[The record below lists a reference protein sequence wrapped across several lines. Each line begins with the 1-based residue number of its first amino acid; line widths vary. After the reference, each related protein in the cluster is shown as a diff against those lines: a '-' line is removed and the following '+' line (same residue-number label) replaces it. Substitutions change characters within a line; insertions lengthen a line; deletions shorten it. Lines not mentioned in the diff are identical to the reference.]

1 MAGSKPKAAKRVPN
15 ALPAP
20 TIPDPFEPAPSN
32 LAPLLDNFDKSSV
45 YITHVDTHPAWF
57 KKRVFSVPLGLNV
70 SIALLILWR
79 IYTAGPWYWTLIMS
93 VLGNENETTIH
104 WVESPWSKLLKSVA
118 WRGAVFLF
126 DWLVITVVGP
136 WPWTFF
142 FESPGNPVSWR
153 LSVGF
158 RDKEIYVRE
167 SRGWGTK
174 DLLGEAEGSSGK
186 AGADSPF
193 FKTRILPAVNRQRL
207 TEKTGYLL
215 MDKDFDLIFGAMVD
229 ATRLVDK
236 KTVSVDDFQTS
247 VFVWVGKEDQG
258 QWAVWQCGKL
268 DEGSETEAR
277 EKIILFKDRLTA
289 MGKESLFFKWIE
301 LVQYES
307 SAPGEF
313 TYERQAATAEKA
325 KQMFENGGVDFDAFI
340 KDIGGLQGMPGMDL
354 SAKTKV

>member
-1 MAGSKPKAAKRVPN
+1 MAGSKPKATKR
-15 ALPAP
+15 ALKPPSAPA
-20 TIPDPFEPAPSN
+20 IPDPFEPAPAS
-32 LAPLLDNFDKSSV
+32 LAPLLDHFDKSSV
-45 YITHVDTHPAWF
+45 YITHVDQHPSWF
-57 KKRVFSVPLGLNV
+57 KKRVFTVPLGLNLV
-70 SIALLILWR
+70 IALLLAWR
-79 IYTAGPWYWTLIMS
+79 IYVAAPFYWAIVMS

-104 WVESPWSKLLKSVA
+104 WSKTPWGKLLRSVA
-118 WRGAVFLF
+118 WRAAVFMF
-126 DWLVITVVGP
+126 DWLAITVIGP

-142 FESPGNPVSWR
+142 FESPGNPILWR

-158 RDKEIYVRE
+158 RDKEVYVRE
-167 SRGWGTK
+167 SRGWGAH

-193 FKTRILPAVNRQRL
+193 FKTRILPAVDRRRL
-207 TEKTGYLL
+207 MEKTGYLL
-215 MDKDFDLIFGAMVD
+215 MDKDFDLVFGAMVD
-229 ATRLVDK
+229 ATRLIDK
-236 KTVSVDDFQTS
+236 KVVSIDEFRTS

-258 QWAVWQCGKL
+258 QWAVWPCGKL

-313 TYERQAATAEKA
+313 TYERQVATAAKA
-325 KQMFENGGVDFDAFI
+325 KTLFENEGVDFDAFV
-340 KDIGGLQGMPGMDL
+340 KDIGGLQGMPGMD
-354 SAKTKV
+354 

>member
-1 MAGSKPKAAKRVPN
+1 MAGNKTRPVKRATKPLTA
-15 ALPAP
+15 PA
-20 TIPDPFEPAPSN
+20 IPDPFEPAPES

-45 YITHVDTHPAWF
+45 YITHVDNHPAWF
-57 KKRVFSVPLGLNV
+57 KKRVFTVPLGLNV
-70 SIALLILWR
+70 AIALLILWR
-79 IYTAGPWYWTLIMS
+79 VYSAGPWYWAVIMS

-104 WVESPWSKLLKSVA
+104 WAALTWGQLLGSVA
-118 WRGAVFLF
+118 WRAGVFLF
-126 DWLVITVVGP
+126 DWLVITVIGP

-142 FESPGNPVSWR
+142 AESPGNPVSWR

-158 RDKEIYVRE
+158 REKEVYVRE
-167 SRGWGTK
+167 SRGWGAK

-193 FKTRILPAVNRQRL
+193 FKTRILPAVDRRRL

-215 MDKDFDLIFGAMVD
+215 MDKDFDLVFGAMVD
-229 ATRLVDK
+229 ATRLIDR
-236 KTVSVDDFQTS
+236 KTVSVDDFRTS
-247 VFVWVGKEDQG
+247 VFVWVGKEDAG
-258 QWAVWQCGKL
+258 QWVVWPCGKL
-268 DEGSETEAR
+268 DDGSETEAR

-325 KQMFENGGVDFDAFI
+325 KQLFENAGVDFDAFV
-340 KDIGGLQGMPGMDL
+340 KDIGGLQGMPGMD
-354 SAKTKV
+354 

>member
-1 MAGSKPKAAKRVPN
+1 MAGNKPKASKRATK

-20 TIPDPFEPAPSN
+20 TIPDPFEPAPSS
-32 LAPLLDNFDKSSV
+32 LAPLLDNFDKSVV
-45 YITHVDTHPAWF
+45 YITHVDNQPAWF
-57 KKRVFSVPLGLNV
+57 KKRVFTVPLGLNLV
-70 SIALLILWR
+70 IALLLLWR
-79 IYTAGPWYWTLIMS
+79 IYVATPFYWTVLMS
-93 VLGNENETTIH
+93 VLGHENETTIH
-104 WVESPWSKLLKSVA
+104 WSKSSWPNLLRSVS

-126 DWLVITVVGP
+126 DWLAFTIIGP

-142 FESPGNPVSWR
+142 FETPGNPVLWR
-153 LSVGF
+153 LRVGF
-158 RDKEIYVRE
+158 RDKEVYVRE
-167 SRGWGTK
+167 SRGWGAQ

-193 FKTRILPAVNRQRL
+193 FKTRILPAVDRRRL
-207 TEKTGYLL
+207 MEKTGYLL
-215 MDKDFDLIFGAMVD
+215 MDKDFDLVFGAMVD

-236 KTVSVDDFQTS
+236 KTVSIDDFRTS

-258 QWAVWQCGKL
+258 QWAVWACGKL

-313 TYERQAATAEKA
+313 THERQVATAEKA
-325 KQMFENGGVDFDAFI
+325 KTLFESQGVDFDAFV
-340 KDIGGLQGMPGMDL
+340 KDIGGLQGMPGLD
-354 SAKTKV
+354 